1 MKLHPNWSARENYA
15 KSKKKRKKKD
25 KVRDDGS
32 NGKSKVVVLKGVCV
46 KKHAGQGSISI
57 HEFWWKVLVVMGA
70 VRVLVTYYD
79 ML

>member
-32 NGKSKVVVLKGVCV
+32 NGKSKVVVRKGMCV
-46 KKHAGQGSISI
+46 KKHSGQG
-57 HEFWWKVLVVMGA
+57 
-70 VRVLVTYYD
+70 RVQYHI
-79 ML
+79 MNSGGKF

>member
-46 KKHAGQGSISI
+46 KKHMQGRVPYQFMNSGGK
-57 HEFWWKVLVVMGA
+57 FWW
-70 VRVLVTYYD
+70 
-79 ML
+79 

>member
-32 NGKSKVVVLKGVCV
+32 NGKSKLVLKWVCV
-46 KKHAGQGSISI
+46 KRQGRVPYQFMNSGGN
-57 HEFWWKVLVVMGA
+57 FWW
-70 VRVLVTYYD
+70 
-79 ML
+79 

>member
-32 NGKSKVVVLKGVCV
+32 NGKSKVVVLKGLC
-46 KKHAGQGSISI
+46 I
-57 HEFWWKVLVVMGA
+57 
-70 VRVLVTYYD
+70 
-79 ML
+79 

>member
-32 NGKSKVVVLKGVCV
+32 NGKSKDVVQKRGVC
-46 KKHAGQGSISI
+46 
-57 HEFWWKVLVVMGA
+57 
-70 VRVLVTYYD
+70 
-79 ML
+79 

>member
-46 KKHAGQGSISI
+46 KKTYAGQDSIST
-57 HEFWWKVLVVMGA
+57 HKFWLTGNGG
-70 VRVLVTYYD
+70 
-79 ML
+79 

>member
-32 NGKSKVVVLKGVCV
+32 NGKSKLVVPKRGVLKNM
-46 KKHAGQGSISI
+46 QGRVPYQFMNSGGN
-57 HEFWWKVLVVMGA
+57 FWW
-70 VRVLVTYYD
+70 
-79 ML
+79 